1 MLHGTWKKYMIL
13 IVIYKIV
20 ETDNNGCSEVC
31 NEMMH
36 AATLPIVLATVCPFA

>member
-13 IVIYKIV
+13 IVLYKIV
-20 ETDNNGCSEVC
+20 ETDNNGCSEVY

-36 AATLPIVLATVCPFA
+36 VATLLIVLATVCRIA